1 MLPVPHPPF
10 PHGHWPSSQSLVL
23 ILCSLAVPLKVDN
36 AFWLFCYVPYSSLTQ
51 QARLRALRVD
61 EEFVINTQGGLTA
74 KGLDRSSEKSI
85 SLADWI
91 AVAAVAVECTT
102 KYHGTDRGQSLAAHH
117 HIVEGLAVSHNLTVA
132 MEYDIQQCEAVA
144 ANPSH
149 DLSGLDVLA
158 LTIITTCLVTT
169 ASLPSAPS
177 PSPNKCPSP
186 FSPSSSSSPQKKPR
200 SMDFS
205 GGSCF
210 CCGQSGH
217 LPADCIATTTIT
229 GRPVLALASNA
240 KSKHALL
247 HPSRKTFCFD
257 WARSTSCQFGDSC
270 TNFHGCSVC
279 GASGHGAHTCIHS
292 G

>member
-1 MLPVPHPPF
+1 MCF
-10 PHGHWPSSQSLVL
+10 R
-23 ILCSLAVPLKVDN
+23 
-36 AFWLFCYVPYSSLTQ
+36 LFCYVPYSSLTQ
-51 QARLRALRVD
+51 QTRLKALHGD
-61 EEFVINTQGGLTA
+61 EEFVVNTQGGLTA

-91 AVAAVAVECTT
+91 AAAAIAVERTT
-102 KYHGTDRGQSLAAHH
+102 KYHGTERGQSLAAHH
-117 HIVEGLAVSHNLTVA
+117 RIVEGLAVSHNLTVA
-132 MEYDIQQCEAVA
+132 MEYDIQQREAVA

-158 LTIITTCLVTT
+158 LTIITTRLVTT
-169 ASLPSAPS
+169 APLSPIHPS
-177 PSPNKCPSP
+177 PPIKRPSP

-200 SMDFS
+200 SMGFS

-217 LPADCIATTTIT
+217 LSADCIATTTVA
-229 GRPVLALASNA
+229 GRPVLALATNA

-247 HPSRKTFCFD
+247 HPSRKTFCFN

-279 GASGHGAHTCIHS
+279 GASGHGAHTCVHS